1 VIEPIPTQGAASP
14 SKDVT
19 GDHPMPGLPEV
30 LAELGA
36 LLGADD
42 MRAVRRFA
50 ELEWVLARALPAEQM
65 GRLRAQ
71 IEAFDFEAASVT
83 LGSIAVPR
91 G

>member
-1 VIEPIPTQGAASP
+1 
-14 SKDVT
+14 
-19 GDHPMPGLPEV
+19 MPELPEV

-50 ELEWVLARALPAEQM
+50 DLEPVLARVLPADQM
-65 GRLRAQ
+65 SRLRGE
-71 IEAFDFEAASVT
+71 IESFDFEAASAT
-83 LGSIAVPR
+83 LGSVVVPC